1 MMTKQ
6 GEWMNMRLW
15 ILAAFVALPVG
26 VVTQAG
32 ANGSDST
39 PTAASEAVVYL
50 DVQASTWRHRGRISF
65 GIEPVLRMK
74 LISAGFGVTKNPED
88 PHDLT
93 VHVEYREERG
103 EPIGVNLYGTDVS
116 CRVLFEDHQAAQA
129 QSLSIHES
137 PSYRLANAPYVEVI
151 EKLETNPYFYFLGS
165 IVRGWH
171 QTLDTTGAL
180 IQALDRQFDEE
191 LHRPPASPM
200 ATLVSPA
207 ETFPDLPAHFAPF
220 AQQNAVDELGRLRDP
235 RALQLLE
242 RLMLQADRKTRLHA
256 VLAMG
261 AFDAPSVLPALARVV
276 ETDSDSDVRDAA
288 SGELLKRSKR

>member
-1 MMTKQ
+1 MMTKY
-6 GEWMNMRLW
+6 GEWMSMRLW

-32 ANGSDST
+32 AERSEST
-39 PTAASEAVVYL
+39 PTAASEPVVYL
-50 DVQASTWRHRGRISF
+50 DVQASTWRPRGRISF

-74 LISAGFGVTKNPED
+74 LISAGFGVTKNPDD

-103 EPIGVNLYGTDVS
+103 EPIAVNLYGTDLS
-116 CRVLFEDHQAAQA
+116 CRILFEDPQAART
-129 QSLSIHES
+129 QSISIQES
-137 PSYRLANAPYVEVI
+137 PSYRLANAPYIDVI
-151 EKLETNPYFYFLGS
+151 EKLETNPYFFFLGS

-171 QTLDTTGAL
+171 ETLDTTGAL

-207 ETFPDLPAHFAPF
+207 ETFPDMPAHFAPS

-235 RALQLLE
+235 RAIQLLE

-261 AFDAPSVLPALARVV
+261 AFEAPSVLPALARVV
-276 ETDSDSDVRDAA
+276 DTDSDSEVRDAA